1 MCQPV
6 PSRLRRLCASL
17 ALALP
22 LFALLPFF
30 EGCTR
35 NAKPATVPTLGV
47 PYQRGYASWYGPSF
61 HGRRTANGERY
72 DMHAM
77 TAAHPSLP
85 FGTLVTVRNA
95 DNGREV
101 VVRVNDRGP
110 FKKARILDLS
120 YEAAKRLDM
129 VAPGTAVVELFPGL
143 EDEESL
149 PRFTVQAGAFGDLT
163 RAVTLHDQLAKIY
176 PEAIVDSDGTW
187 NRVQIGIFHDR
198 DQAERLRRELA
209 VIGVSAVV
217 VSAR

>member
-6 PSRLRRLCASL
+6 PSRLRRLRTSL

-22 LFALLPFF
+22 LVALLPLF

-35 NAKPATVPTLGV
+35 NAKPATVPVMGV

-95 DNGREV
+95 GNGREV

-120 YEAAKRLDM
+120 YEAAKQLDM
-129 VAPGTAVVELFPGL
+129 VAPGTAIVELFPGL
-143 EDEESL
+143 EAEESL
-149 PRFTVQAGAFGDLT
+149 PRFTVQAGAFGDLAN
-163 RAVTLHDQLAKIY
+163 AVTLHDQLAKIY

-217 VSAR
+217 VTAR

>member
-1 MCQPV
+1 MRQRDDSWLV
-6 PSRLRRLCASL
+6 HGRTRHAVAFLFTL
-17 ALALP
+17 LP
-22 LFALLPFF
+22 LASA
-30 EGCTR
+30 CTR
-35 NAKPATVPTLGV
+35 NAKPTLVPTPGV
-47 PYQRGYASWYGPSF
+47 PYQRGSASWYGPSF

-72 DMHAM
+72 DMHAL

-85 FGTLVTVRNA
+85 FGTLLTVRNA

-110 FKKARILDLS
+110 YSRGRILDVS
-120 YEAAKRLDM
+120 YEAANRLGM
-129 VAPGTAVVELFPGL
+129 VGPGTAIVELFPGL
-143 EDEESL
+143 EDDVTL

-187 NRVQIGIFHDR
+187 NRVQIGTFHER

-217 VSAR
+217 VTAR